1 MSTNKF
7 LTIINGARRL
17 VSAIAQSMGAADA
30 NKIISTNSAGKLD
43 VSFLPS
49 GVAIQTEAMTASEAL
64 AAGDFVNIFDDS
76 GTRKVRKADASNG
89 RLANGY
95 VLEAIDANQ
104 TATVYKTGSNSA
116 LSGLTPGQIR
126 YLSATTAGR
135 SAATTPTPGAS
146 GQIIQCLG
154 YAESTTSILFEFDE
168 PTTIE

>member
-7 LTIINGARRL
+7 LTIIGGARKL
-17 VSAIAQSMGAADA
+17 VSAIFQSAGSADA

-43 VSFLPS
+43 ASFLPS
-49 GVAIQTEAMTASEAL
+49 GVAIQTEAIAASEAL
-64 AAGDFVNIFDDS
+64 AAGDFVNIFDDE
-76 GTRKVRKADASNG
+76 GTRKVRKADASNS

-95 VLEAIDANQ
+95 VLEVVVSGQN
-104 TATVYKTGSNSA
+104 ATVYKTGSNSA
-116 LSGLTPGQIR
+116 LSGLTSGQIR

-135 SAATTPTPGAS
+135 STATAPSAS

-154 YAESTTSILFEFDE
+154 YAESTTSVLFEFDE

>member
-7 LTIINGARRL
+7 LTIIGGARKL
-17 VSAIAQSMGAADA
+17 VSAIFQSAGATDA

-49 GVAIQTEAMTASEAL
+49 GVAIQTEAIVASEAL
-64 AAGDFVNIFDDS
+64 AAGDFVNVFDDT

-95 VLEAIDANQ
+95 VLDAVAADQ
-104 TATVYKTGSNSA
+104 IATMYKTGSNSA
-116 LSGLTPGQIR
+116 LSGLAPGQIR
-126 YLSATTAGR
+126 YLSAATAGR
-135 SAATTPTPGAS
+135 STSTAPSAS

-154 YAESTTSILFEFDE
+154 YAESATSVLFEFDE
-168 PTTIE
+168 PTTID